1 MPLATQSL
9 PIPKMLRG
17 SVVTNRRRCGKPTCH
32 CVTGDSWH
40 ETTVLSYAEAGR
52 THFLSLP
59 ETEVAVVRA
68 ATEHYHQ
75 ARAKL
80 DAQAGA
86 GLAELVALLGQRGR
100 R

>member
-1 MPLATQSL
+1 
-9 PIPKMLRG
+9 MLRG

-32 CVTGDSWH
+32 CATGDSWH

-68 ATEHYHQ
+68 ATERYHQ
-75 ARAKL
+75 LRAKL